1 MFEFCY
7 GDLDLAH
14 RYEEVPVTKPDFA
27 KHYHDFYELL
37 YFASGECDFVMED
50 VRCRLGAGDVVSY
63 CPANITTSITAHRP
77 TDRPARA
84 GRSNSATPPFPR
96 SSFHGS
102 AKRISSTPYPT
113 A

>member
-50 VRCRLGAGDVVSY
+50 VRCRLGAGDVVFILPGEHHY
-63 CPANITTSITAHRP
+63 LDYGTSP
-77 TDRPARA
+77 DRPPCESWSLKFGDAA
-84 GRSNSATPPFPR
+84 FPR